1 MALTK
6 KEMNRIDELALLNQR
21 LEKKLMALQDAFV
34 CSVVWTAQTA
44 GSPLGQADVKII
56 LEKLK

>member
-1 MALTK
+1 MPLTK
-6 KEMNRIDELALLNQR
+6 KEMQRLDQLVLLNER

-44 GSPLGQADVKII
+44 GSPLGKADVENI
-56 LEKLK
+56 LNRLK